1 MLFLSPRRECHTDNM
16 RRFILILILL
26 AAAGISTSGLVH
38 AQAEM
43 DRVFLLV
50 AKPGM
55 MDPNFSETV
64 VLAVRPDDGGP
75 IGVILNHPSTVEL
88 RSLYPDLP
96 ELANRRDLLF
106 LGGPVQ
112 PDALLFAFRSDREPE
127 KGMFIADDIYISGF
141 SEVLAEIL
149 QHPENA
155 NQQRFFSGFSGW
167 AAGQLESEI
176 AQGGWYVLRF
186 DAKAV
191 FDMNPLTMYEEMIRR
206 ATVPRI
212 EALRG
217 LRLAG
222 ADVR

>member
-1 MLFLSPRRECHTDNM
+1 MLFLSPRRGCHTGNM
-16 RRFILILILL
+16 RRFTLMSILL
-26 AAAGISTSGLVH
+26 AAAGLLTSGLVH
-38 AQAEM
+38 GQVEGE
-43 DRVFLLV
+43 RVFLLV

-55 MDPNFSETV
+55 MDSNFSQTV

-75 IGVILNHPSTVEL
+75 IGVILNRPSTVEL
-88 RSLYPDLP
+88 RSLFPDRA

-106 LGGPVQ
+106 LGGPLQ
-112 PDALLFAFRSDREPE
+112 PDALLFAFRSDREPP
-127 KGMFIADDIYISGF
+127 KGLFIADDIYISGF

-155 NQQRFFSGFSGW
+155 NQQRFFTGFSGW
-167 AAGQLESEI
+167 ATGQLEDEI

-186 DAKAV
+186 DARAV
-191 FDMNPLTMYEEMIRR
+191 FDMNPLTMYDELFKR

-217 LRLAG
+217 FRLAG
-222 ADVR
+222 AGLR